1 MLYLYST
8 VGYLFAHLNQERP
21 TFEVGLSSL
30 SDILS
35 NYAFLKII
43 VYIGRGIT
51 GAMPS
56 KYIK

>member
-1 MLYLYST
+1 MLYLHST

-35 NYAFLKII
+35 NYAFFENNSLHRKGN
-43 VYIGRGIT
+43 YWCY
-51 GAMPS
+51 AE
-56 KYIK
+56 